1 MNFNDKIYVYLT
13 KEGMERFKDKNFLKN
28 IENNNKI
35 ELTLKELSY
44 NLGHMFFS
52 GSVETIK
59 NYNIYG
65 NKYPYSC
72 VNLNAIALVKLTE
85 KGKVELKENY
95 MRYSVND
102 IYVNKLI
109 DSLTKEVTRTE
120 LHNILFTF
128 SDVSLNQDIMFD
140 KENIEIEEFF
150 F

>member
-1 MNFNDKIYVYLT
+1 MNFNDKVYVYLT
-13 KEGMERFKDKNFLKN
+13 KEGKERFKNKFFLKN
-28 IENNNKI
+28 IENNDKI

-44 NLGHMFFS
+44 NLGHMFFN

-59 NYNIYG
+59 DYRIHG

-72 VNLNAIALVKLTE
+72 INLNAIALVRLTDKGKKVLTE
-85 KGKVELKENY
+85 NY
-95 MRYSVND
+95 TKYSVGS
-102 IYVNKLI
+102 IYMNKLI

-128 SDVSLNQDIMFD
+128 SDVALNQDVMFD